1 MRAIKNIQNLSVAE
15 LFSVFLNNSDER
27 YVINDIDFRFHIR
40 NNTNDF
46 DSKSLK
52 ILYAEI
58 RKFIEYQILLEYN
71 DQIYTL
77 RDLLNFFDDANYS
90 YTPSQLLYRLSK
102 IVFDNLMEIEYINHD
117 AVIYIRRYNIV
128 FKEILEELEFD
139 INENQKNILTLTQN
153 NITNRV
159 KKKDLHFIDLFKDE
173 YYSEN
178 KIKKFKDWLK
188 RSRFINDKYEVTGNY
203 SNFAK
208 IYYLLRYNGITLP
221 NIALIKGITAFFDEF
236 NVDVVTTKNKDA
248 IRPQITR
255 VAVTNDIAKEFKQ
268 LVSNDG
274 TGLIFRDASKI
285 INDIFEND

>member
-1 MRAIKNIQNLSVAE
+1 MKPIKNILNLSVAE

-40 NNTNDF
+40 NNTDDF

-90 YTPSQLLYRLSK
+90 YTPSQLLLRLSK

-128 FKEILEELEFD
+128 FKEILEELEFE
-139 INENQKNILTLTQN
+139 INENQKNILPLTQN
-153 NITNRV
+153 EISNSNKQV
-159 KKKDLHFIDLFKDE
+159 KDLVFKDLFKKEYRSDE
-173 YYSEN
+173 IQS
-178 KIKKFKDWLK
+178 KFKQWLI
-188 RSRFINDKYEVTGNY
+188 SEQYVNQSNDLICVYIK
-203 SNFAK
+203 FARLF
-208 IYYLLRYNGITLP
+208 YLLRDEGIVRPIPNQTKVMRTLFG
-221 NIALIKGITAFFDEF
+221 NFGVE
-236 NVDVVTTKNKDA
+236 VVESYD
-248 IRPQITR
+248 P
-255 VAVTNDIAKEFKQ
+255 
-268 LVSNDG
+268 
-274 TGLIFRDASKI
+274 
-285 INDIFEND
+285 ENDAPQVVRKTVTGESAETHVMLGMTQKEKNTLLSIFKSN

>member
-1 MRAIKNIQNLSVAE
+1 MRAINNIQNLSVAE

>member
-1 MRAIKNIQNLSVAE
+1 MKPIKNILNLSVAE

-40 NNTNDF
+40 NNTDDF

-90 YTPSQLLYRLSK
+90 YTPSQLLLRLSK

-128 FKEILEELEFD
+128 FKEILEELEFE
-139 INENQKNILTLTQN
+139 INENQKNILPLTK
-153 NITNRV
+153 I
-159 KKKDLHFIDLFKDE
+159 
-173 YYSEN
+173 EN
-178 KIKKFKDWLK
+178 
-188 RSRFINDKYEVTGNY
+188 ST
-203 SNFAK
+203 
-208 IYYLLRYNGITLP
+208 
-221 NIALIKGITAFFDEF
+221 
-236 NVDVVTTKNKDA
+236 
-248 IRPQITR
+248 
-255 VAVTNDIAKEFKQ
+255 
-268 LVSNDG
+268 
-274 TGLIFRDASKI
+274 
-285 INDIFEND
+285 